1 MLRMLQHIK
10 SPIIA
15 CDQVLREVGFMADS
29 DRDLL
34 VAVRKVLSGTSNDE
48 VEEHIFHR
56 EDVLDSVQREITEFL
71 GHVLTARLPSDV
83 ADRARM
89 LLRVTDEY
97 ESVSDEAPAI
107 LHVHDRVAAF
117 AEAVSAALAQPDPP
131 SAAAALAHL
140 QADSKDIH
148 DLIRSTRQ
156 GQLGRIGPEDPNS
169 PMRVLVELD
178 IHSESYAQN
187 IKR

>member
-34 VAVRKVLSGTSNDE
+34 VAVRQVLAGTATE
-48 VEEHIFHR
+48 ETEEHIFHR
-56 EDVLDSVQREITEFL
+56 EGVLDSVQREITEFL

-83 ADRARM
+83 AERARM
-89 LLRVTDEY
+89 LLRVTDEL

-107 LHVHDRVAAF
+107 LKMVRRLHADGQKISSASAAVILAVHDRTSSFANSVAA
-117 AEAVSAALAQPDPP
+117 VLA
-131 SAAAALAHL
+131 
-140 QADSKDIH
+140 I
-148 DLIRSTRQ
+148 
-156 GQLGRIGPEDPNS
+156 
-169 PMRVLVELD
+169 
-178 IHSESYAQN
+178 
-187 IKR
+187 